1 MDLVLCAGGGDQ
13 NDVGARNKCSRL
25 DGDKWVTSHI
35 LNRPRLNSSPH
46 AMWKSS
52 KGYAVLGGAC
62 CVYGDDGKSQS
73 CGSCDE
79 DQVELLD
86 NEFGITKPFFNL
98 TDTYRS

>member
-35 LNRPRLNSSPH
+35 LNRPRLNSAPH